1 MPENPPP
8 TKARAWERKRNEKK
22 NRAASSGAA
31 SSGAAPRR
39 AGLRALAAS
48 LPRVTKKLF
57 GKRGFAEGGLAAD
70 WSGIVGAE
78 LASRC
83 RPGKLAF
90 ARAAERRDGTLT
102 LRVEAPFATEV
113 QHLAPQIMERI
124 NGYFGYRA
132 VARLRL
138 KQVAYSPRSATQ
150 PATPEPAREIAP
162 ELAARLESVEDP
174 ELRAALGR
182 LGRALGPRPD
192 QD

>member
-1 MPENPPP
+1 MPKKPPAQKP
-8 TKARAWERKRNEKK
+8 ET
-22 NRAASSGAA
+22 
-31 SSGAAPRR
+31 APRR
-39 AGLRALAAS
+39 AGLRALAVS
-48 LPRVTKKLF
+48 LPRVTKRLF

-70 WSGIVGAE
+70 WPGIVGAE
-78 LASRC
+78 LATRC

-138 KQVAYSPRSATQ
+138 KQVPYRPGPKRGRTAPD
-150 PATPEPAREIAP
+150 PEITP
-162 ELAARLESVEDP
+162 ELAARLEAVEDP
-174 ELRAALGR
+174 ELRSALGR
-182 LGRALGPRPD
+182 LGRALGPGARS
-192 QD
+192 

>member
-1 MPENPPP
+1 MTEKPPAKTPGSKGRKPEP
-8 TKARAWERKRNEKK
+8 
-22 NRAASSGAA
+22 
-31 SSGAAPRR
+31 APRR
-39 AGLRALAAS
+39 AGLRALAVS
-48 LPRVTKKLF
+48 LPRVTKRLF

-70 WSGIVGAE
+70 WPGIVGAE

-90 ARAAERRDGTLT
+90 ARATERREGTLT

-138 KQVAYSPRSATQ
+138 KQVAYNPQ
-150 PATPEPAREIAP
+150 PATLGPATQAAKPEPAPEITP

-182 LGRALGPRPD
+182 LGRALGPGARS
-192 QD
+192 

>member
-1 MPENPPP
+1 MPERPPAKAP
-8 TKARAWERKRNEKK
+8 GTKGRKPEP
-22 NRAASSGAA
+22 
-31 SSGAAPRR
+31 APRR
-39 AGLRALAAS
+39 AGLRALAVS
-48 LPRVTKKLF
+48 LPRVTKRLF

-70 WSGIVGAE
+70 WRGIVGAE
-78 LASRC
+78 LAARC

-90 ARAAERRDGTLT
+90 ARAAERREGTLT

-138 KQVAYSPRSATQ
+138 KQVAYSPGPDSKSDRTA
-150 PATPEPAREIAP
+150 PAHAEVPEITP
-162 ELAARLESVEDP
+162 ELAARLEAVEDP

-182 LGRALGPRPD
+182 LGRALGPGARS
-192 QD
+192 

>member
-1 MPENPPP
+1 MPRKPP
-8 TKARAWERKRNEKK
+8 AREPEP
-22 NRAASSGAA
+22 
-31 SSGAAPRR
+31 APRR
-39 AGLRALAAS
+39 AGLRALAVS
-48 LPRVTKKLF
+48 LPRVTKRLF

-70 WSGIVGAE
+70 WPSIVGAE
-78 LASRC
+78 LATRC

-90 ARAAERRDGTLT
+90 ARAAERREGTLT

-113 QHLAPQIMERI
+113 QHMAPQIMERI

-138 KQVAYSPRSATQ
+138 KQVAYSPSPNSEVTG
-150 PATPEPAREIAP
+150 PTPVPEITP

-182 LGRALGPRPD
+182 LGRALGPGQRS
-192 QD
+192 

>member
-1 MPENPPP
+1 MPEKPPAETPGTKGPNPE
-8 TKARAWERKRNEKK
+8 T
-22 NRAASSGAA
+22 
-31 SSGAAPRR
+31 APRR
-39 AGLRALAAS
+39 AGLRALAVS
-48 LPRVTKKLF
+48 LPRVTKRLF

-70 WSGIVGAE
+70 WPGIVGTG
-78 LASRC
+78 LATRC
-83 RPGKLAF
+83 RPGTLTF
-90 ARAAERRDGTLT
+90 ARAGVRREGTLT

-138 KQVAYSPRSATQ
+138 KQVPYRPGPKPDRTV
-150 PATPEPAREIAP
+150 PAPDPEITP

-182 LGRALGPRPD
+182 LGRALGPGARS
-192 QD
+192 

>member
-1 MPENPPP
+1 MPEKPP
-8 TKARAWERKRNEKK
+8 ARKPETT
-22 NRAASSGAA
+22 
-31 SSGAAPRR
+31 PRR
-39 AGLRALAAS
+39 AGLRALAVS
-48 LPRVTKKLF
+48 PPRVTKRLF

-78 LASRC
+78 LATRC

-90 ARAAERRDGTLT
+90 ARAAERREGTLT

-138 KQVAYSPRSATQ
+138 KQVAYNPQPATLGPATQ
-150 PATPEPAREIAP
+150 PAKPEPAPEITP

-182 LGRALGPRPD
+182 LGRALGPGARS
-192 QD
+192 

>member
-1 MPENPPP
+1 M
-8 TKARAWERKRNEKK
+8 
-22 NRAASSGAA
+22 
-31 SSGAAPRR
+31 APRR
-39 AGLRALAAS
+39 AGLRALAVS
-48 LPRVTKKLF
+48 LPGVTQRLF

-70 WSGIVGAE
+70 WSGIVGAG
-78 LASRC
+78 LAARC

-90 ARAAERRDGTLT
+90 ARAAERREGTLT

-138 KQVAYSPRSATQ
+138 KQVPYRPGPSPDPERDRTA
-150 PATPEPAREIAP
+150 PAPPTEITP

-182 LGRALGPRPD
+182 LGRALGPGTRS
-192 QD
+192 

>member
-1 MPENPPP
+1 MPKKPPAP
-8 TKARAWERKRNEKK
+8 KPATR
-22 NRAASSGAA
+22 
-31 SSGAAPRR
+31 PRR
-39 AGLRALAAS
+39 AGLRALAVT
-48 LPRVTKKLF
+48 LPRVTKRLF

-70 WSGIVGAE
+70 WPGIVGAE
-78 LASRC
+78 LAARC

-90 ARAAERRDGTLT
+90 ARAAERREGTLT
-102 LRVEAPFATEV
+102 LRVEAHFATEV

-138 KQVAYSPRSATQ
+138 KQVPYRPGPKRNRTAPV
-150 PATPEPAREIAP
+150 PTPEITP

-182 LGRALGPRPD
+182 LGRALGPGARS
-192 QD
+192 

>member
-1 MPENPPP
+1 MPERPPAETP
-8 TKARAWERKRNEKK
+8 GTKGRKSET
-22 NRAASSGAA
+22 
-31 SSGAAPRR
+31 APRR
-39 AGLRALAAS
+39 AGLRALAVS
-48 LPRVTKKLF
+48 LPRVTKRLF

-70 WSGIVGAE
+70 WPGIVGAE
-78 LASRC
+78 LAARC

-90 ARAAERRDGTLT
+90 AHAAERRDGTLT

-124 NGYFGYRA
+124 NGYFGYQA

-138 KQVAYSPRSATQ
+138 KQVPYRPGPKRARTA
-150 PATPEPAREIAP
+150 PAPDPEITP

-182 LGRALGPRPD
+182 LGRALGPGARS
-192 QD
+192 

>member
-1 MPENPPP
+1 MPEKPPAKAP
-8 TKARAWERKRNEKK
+8 GTKGRKPET
-22 NRAASSGAA
+22 
-31 SSGAAPRR
+31 APRR
-39 AGLRALAAS
+39 AGLRALAVS
-48 LPRVTKKLF
+48 LPRVTKRLF

-70 WSGIVGAE
+70 WPGIVGAG
-78 LASRC
+78 LATRC

-90 ARAAERRDGTLT
+90 ARAAERREGTLT

-138 KQVAYSPRSATQ
+138 KQVPYRPGPDSDSDRSAAV
-150 PATPEPAREIAP
+150 PAPEITS

-182 LGRALGPRPD
+182 LGRALGPGARS
-192 QD
+192 

>member
-1 MPENPPP
+1 MPETPP
-8 TKARAWERKRNEKK
+8 TKTPGTQGRKPET
-22 NRAASSGAA
+22 
-31 SSGAAPRR
+31 APRR
-39 AGLRALAAS
+39 AGLRALAVS
-48 LPRVTKKLF
+48 LPRVTKRLF

-70 WSGIVGAE
+70 WPGIVGAG
-78 LASRC
+78 LAARC

-90 ARAAERRDGTLT
+90 ARATERREGTLT

-113 QHLAPQIMERI
+113 QHMAPQIMERI

-138 KQVAYSPRSATQ
+138 KQVPYRPDPKRDRSA
-150 PATPEPAREIAP
+150 PEPEITP

-182 LGRALGPRPD
+182 LGRALGPGARS
-192 QD
+192 

>member
-1 MPENPPP
+1 MPEKPPAKTP
-8 TKARAWERKRNEKK
+8 RTRGRKPETT
-22 NRAASSGAA
+22 
-31 SSGAAPRR
+31 PRR
-39 AGLRALAAS
+39 AGLRALAVS

-70 WSGIVGAE
+70 WPGIVGAG
-78 LASRC
+78 LAARC

-90 ARAAERRDGTLT
+90 ARAAERREGTLT

-138 KQVAYSPRSATQ
+138 QQVPYRPGPERDRSA
-150 PATPEPAREIAP
+150 PPPGPTPGPEITP

-182 LGRALGPRPD
+182 LGRALGPGARS
-192 QD
+192 

>member
-1 MPENPPP
+1 MTEKPPARKPEP
-8 TKARAWERKRNEKK
+8 
-22 NRAASSGAA
+22 
-31 SSGAAPRR
+31 APRR
-39 AGLRALAAS
+39 AGLRALAVS
-48 LPRVTKKLF
+48 LPRVTKRLF

-70 WSGIVGAE
+70 WPGIVGAE

-90 ARAAERRDGTLT
+90 ARATERREGTLT

-138 KQVAYSPRSATQ
+138 KQVAYSPDPDSGPDSKRDRTA
-150 PATPEPAREIAP
+150 PAPAPEITP

-182 LGRALGPRPD
+182 LGRALGPGARS
-192 QD
+192 

>member
-1 MPENPPP
+1 MPRKPP
-8 TKARAWERKRNEKK
+8 ARTP
-22 NRAASSGAA
+22 AATQ
-31 SSGAAPRR
+31 RR
-39 AGLRALAAS
+39 AGLRALAVS

-70 WSGIVGAE
+70 WPGIVGAE
-78 LASRC
+78 LAARC

-90 ARAAERRDGTLT
+90 ARAAERREGTLT

-138 KQVAYSPRSATQ
+138 KQVAYTAR
-150 PATPEPAREIAP
+150 PATLGPASQSTKPEPAPEISP
-162 ELAARLESVEDP
+162 ELAARLDTVEDP

-182 LGRALGPRPD
+182 LGRALGPGARS
-192 QD
+192 

>member
-1 MPENPPP
+1 MSKKPPARKPEP
-8 TKARAWERKRNEKK
+8 
-22 NRAASSGAA
+22 
-31 SSGAAPRR
+31 APRR
-39 AGLRALAAS
+39 AGLRALAVS
-48 LPRVTKKLF
+48 LPRVTKRLF

-70 WSGIVGAE
+70 WPGIVGAE
-78 LASRC
+78 LATRC

-90 ARAAERRDGTLT
+90 ARATERREGTLT

-132 VARLRL
+132 VARLLL
-138 KQVAYSPRSATQ
+138 KQVAYSPQ
-150 PATPEPAREIAP
+150 PAIQPTKSEPVPEMTP

-182 LGRALGPRPD
+182 LGRALGPGARS
-192 QD
+192 